1 MISSYQSS
9 SCFVPIPQSFDYL
22 LLIPRSHFLNSHNLQ
37 NLSLI
42 PKETAKPPVFI
53 DPVLMHQS
61 KDWKTYSK
69 SADSLALER
78 PSLKGILS
86 CGNDGE
92 KPLIDGFK
100 QNFCWAIVLRCS
112 IPIKKYIRK
121 ILDDRS
127 IRHLLNKNSCVT
139 YFKVRNF
146 RKVRVFGIF
155 WQICERLEP

>member
-1 MISSYQSS
+1 
-9 SCFVPIPQSFDYL
+9 
-22 LLIPRSHFLNSHNLQ
+22 
-37 NLSLI
+37 
-42 PKETAKPPVFI
+42 
-53 DPVLMHQS
+53 MHQS
-61 KDWKTYSK
+61 KDWKAYSK

-78 PSLKGILS
+78 PSLKGLLS
-86 CGNDGE
+86 WGNDDE

-100 QNFCWAIVLRCS
+100 QHFCWAIVLKCS
-112 IPIKKYIRK
+112 ILMKTYIRK

-146 RKVRVFGIF
+146 HKVRVFGIF